1 MPKLSYRVP
10 KYSHHKPSGQAI
22 VRINGRMIYLG
33 PLGSVESKT
42 RYKQEITK
50 WADEKDR
57 SPAAPVL
64 AAELL
69 PESSTTLVELLA
81 AYLDHAE
88 AFYVKNGQ
96 KTSMVYILRRMIK
109 LWREMFG
116 VVLVRDIKPSHLKA
130 LQSRMVK
137 DGQARSY
144 VNKLT
149 AYSKSM
155 FRWAV
160 ENDLCPASVWQGLLA
175 VRGLAKGRTKARE
188 TAPVLPV
195 ADEVVDAT
203 TPHLPPVVQ
212 DMVAFQRHTGA
223 RPGEVCTVRPCDVD
237 RSGDVWL
244 YRPESH
250 KCEHH
255 DRSRTIAIGPKAQE
269 ILLPYLLREATA
281 FCFSPRE
288 SEQQRLA
295 ELHAARKTP
304 IQYGNSLGTNRKRR
318 PRRSAKDRYSK
329 DSYRRAVCRA
339 VEVANKERQKVGSE
353 PLPHWHP
360 NQLRHSMG
368 TDVRRAFGLEGAQ
381 VVLGHS
387 KANTTEIYAER
398 DLSLAVEIARKIG

>member
-1 MPKLSYRVP
+1 MPKLSYRAP
-10 KYSHHKPSGQAI
+10 KYAYHKASGQAV
-22 VRINGRMIYLG
+22 VRINGKLVYLG
-33 PLGSVESKT
+33 PFESKESKD
-42 RYKQEITK
+42 RYKQAVTK
-50 WADEKDR
+50 WADDQDR
-57 SPAAPVL
+57 QTAAV
-64 AAELL
+64 AVVAKSA

-81 AYLDHAE
+81 EYLDHTE
-88 AFYVKNGQ
+88 TFYVKNGQ
-96 KTSMVYILRRMIK
+96 QTSMVPILRCMVR

-116 VVLVRDIKPSHLKA
+116 VVLVRDIKPTHLKQ
-130 LQSRMVK
+130 LQARMVK
-137 DGQARSY
+137 DGQSRSY
-144 VNKLT
+144 INQLT

-188 TAPVLPV
+188 TKPVLPV

-304 IQYGNSLGTNRKRR
+304 IQYGNSPGTNRKRR

-339 VEVANKERQKVGSE
+339 VEVANKERQKIGAE

-360 NQLRHSMG
+360 NQLRHSLG
-368 TDVRRAFGLEGAQ
+368 TDVRKQFGLEGAQ

-387 KANTTEIYAER
+387 KAKTTEIYAER
-398 DLSLAVEIARKIG
+398 DLRKAVEIARIVG